1 MEGPFGVTM
10 RDGVDLVRIVLGVTI
25 AAAVAVAAVVGYRH
39 YTTDYAVTTR
49 EDGTAT
55 AQVVAA
61 TLFGRSDLRVG
72 RLSGTV
78 QGVAGASRLWGWLRS
93 TQVVKAP
100 FTVDYFVPLGPLD
113 LSDFRYDA
121 GRRVMFVQMPD
132 VRAERANID
141 LANTTLNEV
150 RGLFVT
156 RGQMAEMMPR
166 VAASASAAARD
177 KANAAENV
185 RKSREYCRAA
195 LERLFGGALRA
206 AGLDTRVE
214 VRFPFDP
221 VLSGEPSDRTRSL
234 REVLSDP
241 KYTP

>member
-1 MEGPFGVTM
+1 MAERAGVTM
-10 RDGVDLVRIVLGVTI
+10 RDGVDLVRIVLGLTI
-25 AAAVAVAAVVGYRH
+25 AVAIAVAAVVGYRH
-39 YTTDYAVTTR
+39 YTRDYAVATR

-100 FTVDYFVPLGPLD
+100 FTVDYFVSLERLE
-113 LSDFRYDA
+113 LKDFRYDA
-121 GRRVMFVQMPD
+121 DRRVLFVRAPD
-132 VRAERANID
+132 VRAERANVD
-141 LANTTLNEV
+141 LANTTLNDV
-150 RGLFVT
+150 TGPFVT
-156 RGQMAEMMPR
+156 RGQMAEMLPR
-166 VAASASAAARD
+166 IAASAGAVARE
-177 KANAAENV
+177 KANAPENV
-185 RKSREYCRAA
+185 RRSREYARAA

-206 AGLDTRVE
+206 AGLDARVE

-221 VLSGEPSDRTRSL
+221 APPTEPSERTRSL

-241 KYTP
+241 KYAS

>member
-1 MEGPFGVTM
+1 MAGPLGMTM
-10 RDGVDLVRIVLGVTI
+10 RDGVDLVRIVLGMAI
-25 AAAVAVAAVVGYRH
+25 AAAIAVAAVVGYRH
-39 YTTDYAVTTR
+39 YTRDYEVTTR

-61 TLFGRSDLRVG
+61 TLFGRSELRVG

-100 FTVDYFVPLGPLD
+100 FTVDYFVSLERLD
-113 LSDFRYDA
+113 LKDFRYDVD
-121 GRRVMFVQMPD
+121 RRVLFVQVPD

-150 RGLFVT
+150 KGLFVT

-166 VAASASAAARD
+166 VAASAGAAAQER
-177 KANAAENV
+177 ANTPENV
-185 RKSREYCRAA
+185 RKSREYARGA
-195 LERLFGGALRA
+195 LERLFGGALGA
-206 AGLDTRVE
+206 AGLDARIE

-221 VLSGEPSDRTRSL
+221 VPSGEPSDRTRSL

-241 KYTP
+241 KYAS

>member
-1 MEGPFGVTM
+1 MTM
-10 RDGVDLVRIVLGVTI
+10 RDGVDLVRIVLGLVI

-39 YTTDYAVTTR
+39 YTRDYEVTTR
-49 EDGTAT
+49 GNGTVT

-100 FTVDYFVPLGPLD
+100 FTVDYFVSLRQLGLE
-113 LSDFRYDA
+113 DFSYDA
-121 GRRVMFVQMPD
+121 DRRVLFVRVPD
-132 VRAERANID
+132 VRPERANID
-141 LANTTLNEV
+141 LANTTLNDV
-150 RGLFVT
+150 KGLFVT
-156 RGQMAEMMPR
+156 RGQMGEMMPQI
-166 VAASASAAARD
+166 SASAGAAARE
-177 KANAAENV
+177 KANSPENL
-185 RKSREYCRAA
+185 RKSREYARVA

-206 AGLDTRVE
+206 AGLDAHVE

-221 VLSGEPSDRTRSL
+221 VPATEPSDRTRSL

-241 KYTP
+241 KYAS

>member
-1 MEGPFGVTM
+1 MTM
-10 RDGVDLVRIVLGVTI
+10 RDGVDLVRIVLGLTI

-39 YTTDYAVTTR
+39 YTRNYAVTTR
-49 EDGTAT
+49 DDGTAT

-100 FTVDYFVPLGPLD
+100 FTADYFVSLEQLD
-113 LSDFRYDA
+113 LKDFRYDTD
-121 GRRVMFVQMPD
+121 RRVLFVRVPD
-132 VRAERANID
+132 VRAERANLD
-141 LANTTLNEV
+141 LANTTLNDVE
-150 RGLFVT
+150 GLFVT
-156 RGQMAEMMPR
+156 RGQMTEMLPR
-166 VAASASAAARD
+166 GAASAGAAARE
-177 KANAAENV
+177 KANAPENV
-185 RKSREYCRAA
+185 RKSREHARAA

-206 AGLDTRVE
+206 AGLDARVE
-214 VRFPFDP
+214 VRVPFDP
-221 VLSGEPSDRTRSL
+221 APLDEPSDRTRSL

-241 KYTP
+241 KYRS

>member
-1 MEGPFGVTM
+1 
-10 RDGVDLVRIVLGVTI
+10 
-25 AAAVAVAAVVGYRH
+25 
-39 YTTDYAVTTR
+39 
-49 EDGTAT
+49 
-55 AQVVAA
+55 VAA

-100 FTVDYFVPLGPLD
+100 FTVDYFVSLEKLD
-113 LSDFRYDA
+113 LEDFRYDPD
-121 GRRVMFVQMPD
+121 RRVLFVQVPD

-150 RGLFVT
+150 KGLFVT

-166 VAASASAAARD
+166 IAASAGAAAQE
-177 KANAAENV
+177 KANAPENV
-185 RKSREYCRAA
+185 RKSREYARAA
-195 LERLFGGALRA
+195 LERLFGGALGA
-206 AGLDTRVE
+206 AGLDARVE

-221 VLSGEPSDRTRSL
+221 VPSGEPSDRTRSL

-241 KYTP
+241 KYAP